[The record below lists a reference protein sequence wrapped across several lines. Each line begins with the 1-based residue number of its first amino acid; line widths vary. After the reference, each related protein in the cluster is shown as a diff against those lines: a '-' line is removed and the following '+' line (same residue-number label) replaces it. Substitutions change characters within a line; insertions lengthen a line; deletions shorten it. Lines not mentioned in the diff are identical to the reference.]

1 MKNRSIKIVVE
12 SNWLWGGV
20 GRLHLIDY
28 LINLEIV
35 DEILPSLHLG
45 VLNITNLVKKSTFSE
60 KNMGHFFP
68 LKRS

>member
-1 MKNRSIKIVVE
+1 MKNRSIRIAIE
-12 SNWLWGGV
+12 SNWLFDDV
-20 GRLHLIDY
+20 HRLHLIND

-35 DEILPSLHLG
+35 DEILSSLHLR